1 MGTEEMDSLRAALKA
16 FGSTDVVSGLQLAA
30 ALGLETESQKQVMR
44 RRLHELVQ
52 RGEAERIAHGQYRYK
67 TGAEP
72 RRQGE
77 SYNRMWRIIRTENA
91 GWAMARIAMLAR
103 IDRTMVNRYTRWLL
117 DECLVEKCGR
127 QGNTALWRTTAKGRE
142 QRETPWPPVDL
153 PDPYAAERQATARLC
168 QILLTKNPDAAHVRA
183 DIGKQL
189 AVLCKRFPTT
199 QPENAENTEETPC

>member
-1 MGTEEMDSLRAALKA
+1 MRTNAMDTLRTALKA
-16 FGSTDVVSGLQLAA
+16 FGTKDIVSGLQLAA

-52 RGEAERIAHGQYRYK
+52 RGEAERTAHGQYRYK

-72 RRQGE
+72 RKQGE
-77 SYNRMWRIIRTENA
+77 SYGRMWRIIRTESS
-91 GWAMARIAMLAR
+91 GWSIARIAMLAR
-103 IDRTMVNRYTRWLL
+103 IERTMVDRYTRWLL
-117 DECLVEKCGR
+117 DESFVEKCGR
-127 QGNTALWRTTAKGRE
+127 DGNTILWRTTAKGRE
-142 QRETPWPPVDL
+142 QREIPWPPKDL

-189 AVLCKRFPTT
+189 AVLCKRFTIT
-199 QPENAENTEETPC
+199 QDENKEL